1 MVKVLVLDPVH
12 ESGLDLLRTAPDVTC
27 VHLAEPKDAEIVRHM
42 ADAEILI
49 LRGRKLPRGA
59 FEQAQKLRLV
69 SRHGVGCDNL
79 DFDLMQDLGVTVA
92 VAADSN
98 YVSVAEHAIALI
110 LAGLKRLPVA
120 DEAVRSANWS
130 LRDHL
135 GARELQGAKVL
146 VVGFGRI
153 GQAFASRVSAFG
165 AQCLVYDPFLTS
177 NPCNVTPVETLEDG
191 LAQADIVSLHLPNT
205 AETANLLDAAR
216 LAQMRPGSL
225 LVNTA
230 RGGIVDEGALLEALN
245 KRCPAIYAT
254 DVLASEPP
262 SPDDPLLNRP
272 DVILTPHSAAMTR
285 EAAQRM
291 SERAAQNA
299 LDFLSGELSPEMTA
313 FRPSETLARSSH

>member
-12 ESGLDLLRTAPDVTC
+12 EGGLDLLRAAPDVTC
-27 VHLAEPKDAEIVRHM
+27 VHLAEPTESQIALHM

-49 LRGRKLPRGA
+49 LRGRKLPRGI
-59 FEQAQKLRLV
+59 FEQAPRLRLV

-98 YVSVAEHAIALI
+98 YISVAEHAIALV

-135 GARELQGAKVL
+135 GARELKGAKVL

-165 AQCLVYDPFLTS
+165 AHCLVYDPFLKS
-177 NPCNVTPVETLEDG
+177 DALEVTPVQTLEEG
-191 LAQADIVSLHLPNT
+191 LVQADIVSLHLPNT
-205 AETANLLDAAR
+205 ATTANLLNAAR

-230 RGGIVDEGALLEALN
+230 RGGIVDETALLEALN

-254 DVLASEPP
+254 DVLAAEPP

-272 DVILTPHSAAMTR
+272 DVILTPHSAAMTQ
-285 EAAQRM
+285 EAARRM

-299 LDFLSGELSPEMTA
+299 LDFVAGELSPEMTA
-313 FRPSETLARSSH
+313 FRPSETVA